1 MTDELERIRVRKME
15 ELRRQAAQ
23 RQKLE
28 EDKKKGEDAK
38 KKILAVVF
46 EPDATQYLIELKKR
60 DATTAAEIENTILKL
75 VLSRQLKYKVDAVDI
90 ETLERRIKGIEPKI
104 TIKRRG
110 KEEVDLTDKLKEDE
124 DR

>member
-60 DATTAAEIENTILKL
+60 DATTATEIENTILKL

>member
-60 DATTAAEIENTILKL
+60 DATTATEIENTILKL

-90 ETLERRIKGIEPKI
+90 ETLEAHQRHRTQNYNQAKG
-104 TIKRRG
+104 KRRG
-110 KEEVDLTDKLKEDE
+110 GPN
-124 DR
+124 R